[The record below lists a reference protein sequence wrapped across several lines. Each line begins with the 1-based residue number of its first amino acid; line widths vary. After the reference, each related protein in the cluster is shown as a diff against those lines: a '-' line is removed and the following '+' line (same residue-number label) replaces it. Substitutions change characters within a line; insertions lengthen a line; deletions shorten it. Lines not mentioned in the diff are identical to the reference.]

1 SEGMRAT
8 FFGPLIEKVEKGIME
23 QMKEGWDRNLFE
35 QHLMGFS
42 LRTDR
47 YRFVSW
53 RDTRN
58 PLAPGLFTELYDH
71 ERDTLESHNLAHEMP
86 DIVRRLQ
93 QELAGYLKPTP

>member
-1 SEGMRAT
+1 MRAT
-8 FFGPLIEKVEKGIME
+8 FFGPLIEEVEKGIVA
-23 QMKEGWDRNLFE
+23 QMKERWDRNLFE

-71 ERDTLESHNLAHEMP
+71 GRDPQESLNLAHEMP
-86 DIVRRLQ
+86 DTVRRLQ
-93 QELAGYLKPTP
+93 QELAGYLQPSP